1 MKLLYK
7 FFLASFLSVF
17 CTYSFGQ
24 VSFGERLEVSG
35 EFSSQPV
42 WVDVSEDYFFAYQ
55 INKGDAEKQLNL
67 KISIATKSFGDE
79 KVVDIPLKWSHVLKR
94 KKVFGDKVYFLCEN
108 TQRHL
113 NEKYLLILDLKTKET
128 KEIDLK
134 NTVESPIS
142 DFEIL
147 DDRILLLYYVQNRPI
162 AQVKEMAT
170 GKVYTVEDVFQPG
183 MLVQEVFGD
192 EMTGVFNLMI
202 KFRTK
207 DRSKSFL
214 MSSINKEGVMLRNHL
229 FENES
234 KNREN
239 IDMIISNEGPLKFIA
254 GTVGMTN
261 KVGYNGFYGGY
272 LADGSDP
279 FNNIVEINDLDGFFA
294 FEKDGGEKSRKSWE
308 KSRNPSLKEALAARE
323 IIKNDHGYLLYSD
336 HFLPV
341 GNSHLT
347 KDGVYDHHYYH
358 FNPIKDLNY
367 GRRGTAAPVYE
378 AGSGVWIPTPV
389 TDPDIYF
396 SFKSSHFLQF
406 DNNGDVL
413 WDYAVPLPKKS
424 TFVPLSYGQIFSG
437 NKDHFIYEFEGKLF
451 YSLISEGD
459 FQEINQ
465 EVKIL
470 NPQKGDKV
478 LSLRNSDLEVKALNN
493 GSFLLTGRQQ
503 IRYVNEDGQAV
514 DENNFFFQELQV
526 DDF

>member
-1 MKLLYK
+1 MADKEMKL
-7 FFLASFLSVF
+7 
-17 CTYSFGQ
+17 
-24 VSFGERLEVSG
+24 
-35 EFSSQPV
+35 
-42 WVDVSEDYFFAYQ
+42 
-55 INKGDAEKQLNL
+55 
-67 KISIATKSFGDE
+67 KIFTANMSFGDE

-94 KKVFGDKVYFLCEN
+94 IKVFGDTVYFLCEN
-108 TQRHL
+108 TERYL
-113 NEKYLLILDLKTKET
+113 NERYLLILDLKTKES

-147 DDRILLLYYVQNRPI
+147 DDRILLLSYVQNRLI

-183 MLVQEVFGD
+183 MVVQEVFGD
-192 EMTGVFNLMI
+192 ELTGVFNLLI
-202 KFRTK
+202 NFRTK

-214 MSSINKEGVMLRNHL
+214 MSSINKEGVLLRNHL

-308 KSRNPSLKEALAARE
+308 KSRNPSLKGALAARE

-341 GNSHLT
+341 GNSFYI
-347 KDGVYDHHYYH
+347 KDGVYDRNYYRL
-358 FNPIKDLNY
+358 NPMKNLSI
-367 GRRGTAAPVYE
+367 GRKG
-378 AGSGVWIPTPV
+378 GMDDSFID
-389 TDPDIYF
+389 TDTGRTVKVELGDPKIYF
-396 SFKSSHFLQF
+396 SFISSHVVQF
-406 DNNGDVL
+406 DNNGNVL

-503 IRYVNEDGQAV
+503 IRYVKEDGQAV
-514 DENNFFFQELQV
+514 DENNFFFQELKV
-526 DDF
+526 TDL